1 MNKAILDYVARYI
14 TLTPAEEEYFI
25 SILKHRTY
33 LKRQFLVQAG
43 DECKYESYVV
53 KGCLRAYFV
62 EPDGTPHIIQ
72 FAIEDWWISD
82 MASLF
87 AGGPSTYNIDA
98 VEDTEVIQIERKNL
112 NALFD
117 KVPKFDRMF
126 RIMLTKAFIAHQQ
139 RTIDNLC
146 MPAKDRYQAFIKRYR
161 NIEQRVPQHQIAS
174 YLGMTPEFL
183 SQLRKKM
190 AERG

>member
-139 RTIDNLC
+139 RIIDNLC